1 LRSINYLQGYDKKRK
16 MKYTN
21 SPVFVFLVPKGTQGG
36 GAPSPINVRTCLPI
50 N

>member
-1 LRSINYLQGYDKKRK
+1 MINNYKKKR
-16 MKYTN
+16 N
-21 SPVFVFLVPKGTQGG
+21 INEPVVTDVFLIPNGTHGG